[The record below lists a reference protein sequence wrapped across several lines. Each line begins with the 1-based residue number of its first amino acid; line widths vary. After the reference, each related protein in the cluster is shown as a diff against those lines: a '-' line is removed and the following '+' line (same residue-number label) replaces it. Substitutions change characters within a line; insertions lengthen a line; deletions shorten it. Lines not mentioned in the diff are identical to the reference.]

1 MSSYFKKNVHNTIVE
16 ILLTKFLP
24 YRELTL
30 VDNAN
35 IDSSIIEEMREM
47 QELQEMQE
55 TQETQE
61 VGNKSSPRSKKIGDF
76 NDMVVNNIK
85 NAGFIQIDAMR
96 TVPRGERNLV
106 VFLILSDDDEKKKK
120 NKNIKK
126 IIDTYTLDKDN
137 NLDEFIII
145 TEKSE
150 FLKSAFIKLM
160 TELKM
165 NEISKDFKGEKA
177 IYNAYPYHNFLVDIP
192 NHISVPRHRIMQ
204 DQEIQDN
211 LFSEY
216 IKANDIYTIYEFDP
230 PIVWLG
236 GRDGQ
241 IVEVIR
247 LSSSSLEAPVY
258 RLIKAELYKPER

>member
-1 MSSYFKKNVHNTIVE
+1 MSSYFKKNLHNTIVE

-24 YRELTL
+24 YRGLTL
-30 VDNAN
+30 IDNAN
-35 IDSSIIEEMREM
+35 IDNSIIEEMQGVEAS
-47 QELQEMQE
+47 QAAQTSQTEALS
-55 TQETQE
+55 
-61 VGNKSSPRSKKIGDF
+61 KSKKIGDF
-76 NDMVVNNIK
+76 NDMIVNNIK

-126 IIDTYTLDKDN
+126 IIDNYALDKDN

-165 NEISKDFKGEKA
+165 NEIGKDFKGEKA

-192 NHISVPRHRIMQ
+192 NHVSVPRHRIME
-204 DQEIQDN
+204 DREIQDN

>member
-1 MSSYFKKNVHNTIVE
+1 M
-16 ILLTKFLP
+16 
-24 YRELTL
+24 
-30 VDNAN
+30 
-35 IDSSIIEEMREM
+35 II
-47 QELQEMQE
+47 
-55 TQETQE
+55 
-61 VGNKSSPRSKKIGDF
+61 
-76 NDMVVNNIK
+76 NNIK
-85 NAGFIQIDAMR
+85 NAGFFQINTIRAE
-96 TVPRGERNLV
+96 PRGNRNLV

-126 IIDTYTLDKDN
+126 IIDGYALDKDN

-160 TELKM
+160 TELKS
-165 NEISKDFKGEKA
+165 NEIARDFHGEKA
-177 IYNAYPYHNFLVDIP
+177 IYNAYPYHNFLYDIP
-192 NHISVPRHRIMQ
+192 NHISVSRHKIMEE
-204 DQEIQDN
+204 QEIQDN

-216 IKANDIYTIYEFDP
+216 INKHDIYIIYEYDP

-247 LSSSSLEAPVY
+247 LSSTSMEAPVY
-258 RLIKAELYKPER
+258 RLIKFELYKPK